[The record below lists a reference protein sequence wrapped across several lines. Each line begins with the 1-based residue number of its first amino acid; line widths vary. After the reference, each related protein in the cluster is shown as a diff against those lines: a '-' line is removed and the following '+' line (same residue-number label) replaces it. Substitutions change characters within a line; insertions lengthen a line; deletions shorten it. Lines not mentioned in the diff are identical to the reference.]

1 MARQE
6 LPKEEEIQ
14 EKSSNL
20 RARLAKADW
29 ARQLKANQK
38 PHESADQ
45 LPRTSRKPPTSS
57 HEPPERRRTAPNI
70 VKIFPRIP

>member
-6 LPKEEEIQ
+6 LQKEEEIR

-20 RARLAKADW
+20 RAHLAKADW
-29 ARQLKANQK
+29 ARQARLAQANQK

-45 LPRTSRKPPTSS
+45 LPKTLR
-57 HEPPERRRTAPNI
+57 
-70 VKIFPRIP
+70 

>member
-6 LPKEEEIQ
+6 LQKEEEIR

-20 RARLAKADW
+20 RAHLAKADW
-29 ARQLKANQK
+29 ARQARLAQANQK

-45 LPRTSRKPPTSS
+45 LPKTLRSLPYRAEYRKDLPP
-57 HEPPERRRTAPNI
+57 HPLIYHPL
-70 VKIFPRIP
+70 

>member
-6 LPKEEEIQ
+6 LQKEEEIR

-20 RARLAKADW
+20 RGHLAKADW

-38 PHESADQ
+38 PPESADQ
-45 LPRTSRKPPTSS
+45 LPKTLR
-57 HEPPERRRTAPNI
+57 
-70 VKIFPRIP
+70 